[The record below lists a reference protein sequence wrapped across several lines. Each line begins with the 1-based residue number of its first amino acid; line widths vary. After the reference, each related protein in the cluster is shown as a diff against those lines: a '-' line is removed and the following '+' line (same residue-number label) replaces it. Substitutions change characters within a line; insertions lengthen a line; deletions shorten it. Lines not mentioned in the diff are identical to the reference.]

1 MSITTLAEA
10 RAVAHTLSSPSKMPG
25 YGYSIPAFRCKIG
38 SLLRQIKGTVC
49 NSCYALKGR
58 YVFPV
63 VKDAM
68 ERRFSALSHP
78 QWVEAMVFQIHHYS
92 KKSTYFRWHDSGD
105 LQSEEHLEKICEIAR
120 RTPEVKH
127 WLPTRE
133 VKLVSEFK
141 GSIPDNLTI
150 RVSAAK
156 VGTQLSNSAI
166 PTSSVGLETD
176 AGFQCG
182 AYTRQGK
189 CGPCR
194 ACWDKEIP
202 NVNYPLH

>member
-78 QWVEAMVFQIHHYS
+78 QWVEAMVFQILLVNS
-92 KKSTYFRWHDSGD
+92 KVCYV
-105 LQSEEHLEKICEIAR
+105 LQSFLFLFLKY
-120 RTPEVKH
+120 
-127 WLPTRE
+127 
-133 VKLVSEFK
+133 
-141 GSIPDNLTI
+141 N
-150 RVSAAK
+150 
-156 VGTQLSNSAI
+156 
-166 PTSSVGLETD
+166 
-176 AGFQCG
+176 
-182 AYTRQGK
+182 
-189 CGPCR
+189 
-194 ACWDKEIP
+194 
-202 NVNYPLH
+202 